1 MFVDRHFRK
10 LQLCFLVFVALF
22 VCSVASFKA
31 PLIRTTS
38 RSLEV
43 SKLSAM
49 SKHADQDN
57 LEATARNA
65 VMAAGKIIT
74 EGSGTID
81 LSSDAKSKIGSRD
94 IVTHCD
100 INAQT
105 IIKKMISDA
114 YPTHKFL
121 GEEDV
126 APGREA
132 ATKEINEKIDEEHLW
147 IIDPIDGTT
156 NFAHGQPLCGVILAY
171 ASEGGPITL
180 FFILKL
186 TAIKVCS
193 VADERDYFHPTM

>member
-1 MFVDRHFRK
+1 MFVDRHFMK
-10 LQLCFLVFVALF
+10 LKLCLLAFVALF
-22 VCSVASFKA
+22 FCFVASFKA

-38 RSLEV
+38 RSLKV
-43 SKLSAM
+43 SKLSAI

-57 LEATARNA
+57 IEATARNA
-65 VMAAGKIIT
+65 VMAAGKVIT

-81 LSSDAKSKIGSRD
+81 LSSDAKSKMGTRD
-94 IVTHCD
+94 IVTYCD
-100 INAQT
+100 LNAQRV
-105 IIKKMISDA
+105 IKQMISDV
-114 YPTHKFL
+114 YPSHKFL

-171 ASEGGPITL
+171 ASKGCLTTL
-180 FFILKL
+180 YCIAEL
-186 TAIKVCS
+186 TAINV
-193 VADERDYFHPTM
+193 

>member
-1 MFVDRHFRK
+1 MFVERHFRK
-10 LQLCFLVFVALF
+10 LLLCLLTFVALF
-22 VCSVASFKA
+22 FCSVASFKA

-38 RSLEV
+38 TSSKV

-94 IVTHCD
+94 IVTYCD

-105 IIKKMISDA
+105 IIKKMISDV

-171 ASEGGPITL
+171 ASKGCPITL

-186 TAIKVCS
+186 TAFNV
-193 VADERDYFHPTM
+193 